1 MVRSGAVVIRDEQLR
16 AAAEHTPVA
25 AESLRVP
32 FPRAWPAQPTDRRD
46 PLPTQR

>member
-1 MVRSGAVVIRDEQLR
+1 MLRSGAAVVREGRLY

-32 FPRAWPAQPTDRRD
+32 FPREWPAASQARIT
-46 PLPTQR
+46 